1 MNKRERLEK
10 TFAGEQTDRIPVALW
25 RHFPGDDQRA
35 ADLARSV
42 LDFQKNYDW
51 DFVNVVPANTFSV
64 VDYGLQDQWQG
75 DLTGKRDSL
84 KSMIQ
89 RSLDWTDLRALDPN
103 RGALGR
109 QLECLRLV
117 QAGLEDESPTLQTLF
132 SPLIQAAQLAG
143 QEVLLRHL
151 RTRPD
156 RLHTALNILTENTLR
171 FINALA
177 QNTQIAGICYV
188 ADHADYAALSEEEY
202 RSFGLAYDLKIL
214 ENCADKWWFNLL
226 SLSGKTPMF
235 KLVDTLPVQ
244 AINWQDQN
252 ERPNLILGKSQ
263 VRGAVC
269 GGLSTMDHVHYGTP
283 STIHDAARHAIMQT
297 NGRRFILSATGAVPI
312 TSPLSNLRAVRQTVN
327 NIG

>member
-35 ADLARSV
+35 ADLARAV
-42 LDFQKNYDW
+42 LDFQQNYDW

-75 DLTGKRDSL
+75 NLEGVRTPL
-84 KSMIQ
+84 KGLIQ

-109 QLECLRLV
+109 QQECLRIIRN
-117 QAGLEDESPTLQTLF
+117 GLQDESPLLQTLY
-132 SPLIQAAQLAG
+132 SPLIQAEKLAG
-143 QEVLLRHL
+143 TETFIRHL
-151 RTRPD
+151 RTRPE

-171 FINALA
+171 FINTLA
-177 QNTQIAGICYV
+177 QNPLIDGVSYV
-188 ADHADYAALSEEEY
+188 VNHADYAQLSEEEY
-202 RSFGLAYDLKIL
+202 RAFGLAYDLKIL

-235 KLVDTLPVQ
+235 KLADALPVQ
-244 AINWQDQN
+244 AVNWHDQA

-269 GGLSTMDHVHYGTP
+269 GGLSTLDHVHYGTP

-297 NGRRFILSATGAVPI
+297 NGRRFILSAAGAVPV
-312 TSPLSNLRAVRQTVN
+312 TSPLSNLRAVRQAVN